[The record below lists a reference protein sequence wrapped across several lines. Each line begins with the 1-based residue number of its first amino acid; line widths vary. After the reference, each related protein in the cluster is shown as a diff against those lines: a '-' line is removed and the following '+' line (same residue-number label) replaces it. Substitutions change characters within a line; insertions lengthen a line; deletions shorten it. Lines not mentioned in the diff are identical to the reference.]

1 MRLSY
6 TGALDVGLVRHEQQD
21 AIDLPGDGGQEPW
34 LLLLADGMGGAAGG
48 AVASRLGLERIR
60 QEFDRP
66 ADRDNPERALIRAM
80 QAANQEVFAKAQAQ
94 PELAGMG
101 TTLVALW
108 VGRDQAFLAW
118 VGDSRCYLWR
128 GGSLRQLSHDHSW
141 VAQQVAQGL
150 LTPDQASQ
158 HHMRNVLT
166 RAVGALAEVSP
177 EMLTLELLP
186 GDLLLLC
193 SDGLHGVV
201 PEAGIARSLA
211 EGKPL
216 EETAARLIELA
227 RRAGAPDNVSVV
239 LARVDETSTANA
251 APGESTQTGRAPRE
265 RASTWLKALIL
276 GGALLAAAGAA
287 WWGLAPEQPTA
298 GRLQVFQLAPPR

>member
-6 TGALDVGLVRHEQQD
+6 TGALDKGLVRAEQQD
-21 AIDLPGDGGQEPW
+21 AIDLPGAGGREPW

-48 AVASRLGLERIR
+48 AIASRLGLERIR
-60 QEFDRP
+60 QVFDRSSGEN
-66 ADRDNPERALIRAM
+66 NPERALIRAV
-80 QAANQEVFAKAQAQ
+80 QAANQAVYEKAQAQ

-108 VGRDQAFLAW
+108 VGRDQARLAW

-128 GGSLRQLSHDHSW
+128 GGSLRQLSRDHSW

-150 LTPDQASQ
+150 LTPAQAA
-158 HHMRNVLT
+158 HHTMRNVLT
-166 RAVGALAEVSP
+166 RALGAMAEVSP
-177 EMLTLELLP
+177 ETLSLDLLP

-201 PEAGIARSLA
+201 PEAELARSLA
-211 EGKPL
+211 AGKPL
-216 EETAARLIELA
+216 AQTAAGLIALA
-227 RRAGAPDNVSVV
+227 RQAGAPDNVSVV
-239 LARVDETSTANA
+239 LARVDETGSASA
-251 APGESTQTGRAPRE
+251 GPGETTQTGRVPRG
-265 RASTWLKALIL
+265 RAWLKALIL

-287 WWGLAPEQPTA
+287 WWGLAPEQTPA
-298 GRLQVFQLAPPR
+298 NRPQALQPAPAR